1 MAVTRSAI
9 KRQKQHADGGGRASH
24 PHHTQLDAV
33 AAHWRELHDPATG
46 RLCACRPPGS
56 PAGTWLH
63 TPWWHCVL
71 HDPYERINFWTH
83 FAPGV
88 LLLLLA
94 ALGAGGAVSGGRA
107 LAVWGV
113 CSGATHVFSSLGH
126 VYPDSHALEKLDH
139 LGIVATIVGT
149 PLTALMAS
157 PLGRAPGQ
165 GTAGRNEGGSAERA
179 LHASRTHPPRARL
192 LLGAAFMRPLPR
204 VLGFVAGGAA
214 AVALYARQLACATLA
229 AEIAL
234 YLAGAA
240 FFLRNGGHAR
250 PARLVHPRHAAAM
263 SASAWAGAAQLEIAE
278 AGARAAGFSVRQG
291 DPHPRLPRPQAPR
304 PSLGDTMP
312 NDREE
317 ALLGALLKLLGG
329 EAAKERPRGLAR
341 YCASEAPPDRMDCA
355 SRTAEQREH
364 YSQSAMHETA

>member
-149 PLTALMAS
+149 PLTALMAQEHDHV
-157 PLGRAPGQ
+157 PAPMLWITG
-165 GTAGRNEGGSAERA
+165 
-179 LHASRTHPPRARL
+179 L

-250 PARLVHPRHAAAM
+250 WPGFTDHHLLHYFV
-263 SASAWAGAAQLEIAE
+263 SV
-278 AGARAAGFSVRQG
+278 AAGLHVWYI
-291 DPHPRLPRPQAPR
+291 LATLRP
-304 PSLGDTMP
+304 
-312 NDREE
+312 
-317 ALLGALLKLLGG
+317 
-329 EAAKERPRGLAR
+329 
-341 YCASEAPPDRMDCA
+341 
-355 SRTAEQREH
+355 
-364 YSQSAMHETA
+364 